1 MRTECSANCFD
12 FGVVEGRAVEAAF
25 DGGLVTSDAGA
36 LLLKAA
42 DQAIGL
48 VERLAGCFHDARR
61 PELIEHAVATLVGQ
75 RVFAIALG
83 YEDLNDHDE
92 LRHDPLMA
100 VLAGKLT
107 TNREK
112 CAPAAGKSTLNRLEL
127 SQLEPTRYHKISHN
141 PARIKRLFVDMFL
154 DAHKRAPK
162 QIVLDLDATDDPLHG
177 MQEGRF
183 FHGYYDCYCYLP
195 LYVFCGR
202 HLLLAKLR
210 RADIDAAAG
219 VVEEV
224 KRLVARIRSRWP
236 NVRILLR
243 ADSDFARDALMVWC
257 KANDADFVLGIGKNQ
272 RLLAEIAP
280 ELDRV
285 AAKSAR
291 TGRPERCF
299 KSFMWST
306 RHTWSRARRV
316 VAKVEWSNGQANPRF
331 VVTSLTRRQCKAKDL
346 YEKVYSARGDMENRI
361 KECQLDLFAD
371 RTSTATM
378 RANQLRL
385 WFHSMAYVLLCA
397 TRRIGLYDTDLAE
410 ATCGTIRLKL
420 LKVGALVRISVRRIR
435 IAMASACPSA
445 PIWGVAAI
453 RLTLAA
459 RARAG
464 PP

>member
-1 MRTECSANCFD
+1 MRTECSTECFD
-12 FGVVEGRAVEAAF
+12 FGTVEGRAVEAAF
-25 DGGLVTSDAGA
+25 DAGLVTSDAGA
-36 LLLKAA
+36 LLLKAT
-42 DQAIGL
+42 DEAIGL
-48 VERLAGCFHDARR
+48 MGRFAGCFHDERR
-61 PELIEHAVATLVGQ
+61 PELIEHEVATLVGQ

-107 TNREK
+107 AGRED
-112 CAPAAGKSTLNRLEL
+112 CAPVAGKSTLNRLEL
-127 SQLEPTRYHKISHN
+127 SKLAPTRYHKISHN
-141 PARIKRLFVDMFL
+141 PAAIKHLLVDVFIG
-154 DAHKRAPK
+154 AHERAPK
-162 QIVLDLDATDDPLHG
+162 QIILDLDATDDPLHG
-177 MQEGRF
+177 DQEGRF

-210 RADIDAAAG
+210 RADIDASAG

-224 KRLVARIRSRWP
+224 ARLVARIRARWP
-236 NVRILLR
+236 NTCIWLR
-243 ADSDFARDALMVWC
+243 ADADFVRDELMVWC
-257 KANDADFVLGIGKNQ
+257 EDNDVEFVLGVGKNE
-272 RLLAEIAP
+272 RLLAAIAP
-280 ELDRV
+280 ELER
-285 AAKSAR
+285 AAAASAR
-291 TGRPERCF
+291 GRPRRYF

-306 RHTWSRARRV
+306 RHTWSRPRRV
-316 VAKVEWSNGQANPRF
+316 VAKVEWSKAEANPRF
-331 VVTSLTRRQCKAKDL
+331 VVTSLTRRQCKAKHL

-371 RTSTATM
+371 RTSAATM

-385 WFHSMAYVLLCA
+385 WFYSMAYVLLCA
-397 TRRIGLYDTDLAE
+397 LRRIGLHDTDLAE

-420 LKVGALVRISVRRIR
+420 LKIGALVRISVRRIR

-445 PIWGVAAI
+445 PIWGVAAG
-453 RLTLAA
+453 RLALAA

-464 PP
+464 PA